1 MEFPNK
7 KYSVIYADPP
17 WSYRQKGAKGK
28 KQGYAAQ
35 HYNTMTTEDICTLPV
50 HQLAGGAAYY
60 SCGRRSRHS
69 RTRLEL

>member
-28 KQGYAAQ
+28 KKGYAAQ
-35 HYNTMTTEDICTLPV
+35 HYNTMSTEDICTLPV
-50 HQLAGGAAYY
+50 HKLAGGGLPIIHVGNIPDTP
-60 SCGRRSRHS
+60 GRA
-69 RTRLEL
+69 